1 MAEAPD
7 RTADIPQVTRARIA
21 ALPIW
26 RGELAIAPLLGG
38 ISNESWR
45 VEDAAGGHVVRF
57 GQDYP
62 FHHVLRE
69 REVMTARA
77 AEEAGFAPAVEHAG
91 PGVMVSRYLNA
102 RTYGEVEV
110 RANLARVA
118 DLVRRF
124 HRAMVHHVS
133 GPAFLFWPF
142 HVVRDYARTLRAG
155 ESRMVP
161 RLQGW
166 MDLADGLEA
175 AQVAL
180 PIVFGHND
188 LLPANLL
195 DDGERLW
202 LIDFEYA
209 GFSTAMFDLAGLSSN
224 AGFSA
229 AESDELLGIY
239 FDRSPDRA
247 LRRALA
253 AMQCASL
260 LREAMWSMVSE
271 LHLSA
276 PGTDYPAY
284 THQNL
289 ERLDR
294 ALDHY
299 RSEFG

>member
-1 MAEAPD
+1 MAD
-7 RTADIPQVTRARIA
+7 SQHHSADIPEKTVKRIA

-26 RGELAIAPLLGG
+26 QGKLTLSPLLGG

-45 VEDAAGGHVVRF
+45 VTDATGDHVVRF

-62 FHHVLRE
+62 FHHVLRD
-69 REVMTARA
+69 REMMTARA
-77 AEEAGFAPAVEHAG
+77 AEAAGFAPAVEYAG
-91 PGVMVSRYLNA
+91 KGTMVSRFLNA
-102 RTYGEVEV
+102 HTYGEADV
-110 RANLARVA
+110 RDNLVRVA

-124 HRAMVHHVS
+124 HREMPHHVS

-142 HVVRDYARTLRAG
+142 HVVRDYARTLREAN
-155 ESRMVP
+155 SRMVP

-166 MDLADGLEA
+166 MELADELEA
-175 AQVAL
+175 AQMPL
-180 PIVFGHND
+180 PIIFGHND
-188 LLPANLL
+188 LLPANFL
-195 DDGERLW
+195 DDGDRLW

-229 AESDELLGIY
+229 EQSDELLGRY
-239 FDRSPDRA
+239 FDRTPDRD
-247 LRRALA
+247 LRRSLA

-271 LHLSA
+271 LYLDA
-276 PGTDYPAY
+276 PGTDYLAY
-284 THQNL
+284 TQENL
-289 ERLDR
+289 ERLDT

-299 RSEFG
+299 HSKHG